1 MPKEIIMIFPT
12 HPRSHFTALL
22 SIPFL
27 LASAPDMQ
35 AADESPLRTLEQL
48 IQSEPKPFVVVEATE
63 EDFSGRGQ
71 GVVIS
76 PQGHMLSVGHV
87 CWSHKLDRFVDHFRA
102 RIRSSSDQPPFGA
115 THQHKAIFKDR
126 EDQAFYEYLFNATL
140 VQQAGSRFIDHR
152 DLALFKIEAKGDM
165 PFVEFYS
172 DDRPELQ
179 VGDRLTLCHYIFP
192 DREADPTFM
201 LNPIEVVGVVQTPS
215 GIQYL
220 ADGYC
225 RYGSSGGAILKD
237 GKLVGIQSSTY
248 PVNAHEIGEI
258 PIGLLSF
265 HPVWRSLVAET
276 LDTPAPDTT
285 EPDTTE
291 PDTAEPEPAA
301 DQP

>member
-1 MPKEIIMIFPT
+1 MNTQKSYTNTAAGIKVALTGGGTGGHVYPAISIAQALKQTCPGIELLYIGSSHGPEGEIARDAGLDFI
-12 HPRSHFTALL
+12 
-22 SIPFL
+22 SIP
-27 LASAPDMQ
+27 SGPISRSISIRNMR
-35 AADESPLRTLEQL
+35 SP
-48 IQSEPKPFVVVEATE
+48 
-63 EDFSGRGQ
+63 
-71 GVVIS
+71 
-76 PQGHMLSVGHV
+76 
-87 CWSHKLDRFVDHFRA
+87 
-102 RIRSSSDQPPFGA
+102 
-115 THQHKAIFKDR
+115 
-126 EDQAFYEYLFNATL
+126 FYEYLFNASL
-140 VQQAGSRFIDHR
+140 IDQAGSRFVDHR

-172 DDRPELQ
+172 EDRPELQ

-201 LNPIEVVGVVQTPS
+201 LNPIEVVGVIQTPS
-215 GIQYL
+215 GMQYL

-237 GKLVGIQSSTY
+237 GKLVSIQSSTY

-276 LDTPAPDTT
+276 LDTP

-291 PDTAEPEPAA
+291 HQPAA